1 MTDFLDPPQERHGMA
16 ISNAAAA
23 SSTLSVSGVRAA
35 NEQVR
40 VLGQGLS
47 SLLAVAEQIADQVP
61 RSAAS
66 PAVPVDASRGQRVDV
81 SA

>member
-1 MTDFLDPPQERHGMA
+1 MA

-23 SSTLSVSGVRAA
+23 SAALSVSGVRAA

-61 RSAAS
+61 GAAAT
-66 PAVPVDASRGQRVDV
+66 PAVPVDASRGQSVDV

>member
-1 MTDFLDPPQERHGMA
+1 MA
-16 ISNAAAA
+16 ISGAAAA
-23 SSTLSVSGVRAA
+23 SATLSVSGVRAA

-61 RSAAS
+61 NSAAT
-66 PAVPVDASRGQRVDV
+66 PAVPADSARGQTVDV

>member
-1 MTDFLDPPQERHGMA
+1 MA

-23 SSTLSVSGVRAA
+23 SATLSVSGVRAA

-47 SLLAVAEQIADQVP
+47 SLLQVAEQIADQVP
-61 RSAAS
+61 SSAAT
-66 PAVPVDASRGQRVDV
+66 PAVPVDGSRGQGVDV